1 MLTPLDI
8 QNKEFRKTFRGY
20 KESEVDS
27 FLDEIIIDYE
37 RIYKENLELKDK
49 LVALSEQMKHY
60 DDLEATLKETLLVAQ
75 NTADEVTSSARQKS
89 KLIIEEAE
97 TEAKKI
103 TDQAYEEVKDISEQY
118 EFLKKEIFI
127 FKTRFKSFMESQ
139 LIALDDYYDNID
151 DSNKKEEDKK
161 EEDKIEEDKKE
172 EENVEEVQLDIEDE
186 EENLGA

>member
-8 QNKEFRKTFRGY
+8 QNKEFRKAFRGY

-49 LVALSEQMKHY
+49 LVVLSERMKHY
-60 DDLEATLKETLLVAQ
+60 DDLEETLKETLLVAQ
-75 NTADEVTSSARQKS
+75 NTAEEVTSSARQKS

-103 TDQAYEEVKDISEQY
+103 TDEAYEEVKHIKEQY
-118 EFLKKEIFI
+118 EFIKKEIFI

-139 LIALDDYYDNID
+139 LLALEDYYDKIE
-151 DSNKKEEDKK
+151 KEEN
-161 EEDKIEEDKKE
+161 EEEEEQIEEL
-172 EENVEEVQLDIEDE
+172 NLDMDNE